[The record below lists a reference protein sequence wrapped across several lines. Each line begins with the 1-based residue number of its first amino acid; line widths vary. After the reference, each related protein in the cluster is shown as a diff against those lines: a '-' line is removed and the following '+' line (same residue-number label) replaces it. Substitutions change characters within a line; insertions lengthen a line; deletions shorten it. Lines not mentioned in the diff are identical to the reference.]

1 MKVQSSINGNVYETN
16 DCVYL
21 VNPLQV
27 YKYILNDAFP
37 LDIKAGEDN
46 KLVFVYNR
54 ADSKNLYDK
63 WCKREL

>member
-1 MKVQSSINGNVYETN
+1 MKVQSNLNGNVYETEE
-16 DCVYL
+16 CVYL

-27 YKYILNDAFP
+27 YKYILNDSLP

-54 ADSKNLYDK
+54 LNTKKLYDK

>member
-1 MKVQSSINGNVYETN
+1 MKVQSNISNRCYETD

-27 YKYILNDAFP
+27 YKYIINDAYP

-46 KLVFVYNR
+46 KLVYIYN
-54 ADSKNLYDK
+54 KNETYKLYDK